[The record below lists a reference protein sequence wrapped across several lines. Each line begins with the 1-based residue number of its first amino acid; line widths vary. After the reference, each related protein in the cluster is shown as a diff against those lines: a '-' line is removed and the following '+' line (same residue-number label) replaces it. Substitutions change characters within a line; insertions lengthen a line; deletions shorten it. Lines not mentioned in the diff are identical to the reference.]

1 MSDIDAPM
9 LGADK
14 SQQWV
19 LDWQEEPILLRD
31 TEASVL
37 GFAR

>member
-1 MSDIDAPM
+1 MHQCWELM
-9 LGADK
+9 K